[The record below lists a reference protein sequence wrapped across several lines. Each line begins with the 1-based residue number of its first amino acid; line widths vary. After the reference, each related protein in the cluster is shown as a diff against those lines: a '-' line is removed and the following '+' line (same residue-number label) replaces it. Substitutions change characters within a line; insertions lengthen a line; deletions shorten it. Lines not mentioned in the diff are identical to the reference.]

1 MFVCLFS
8 TNLLCGGC
16 FLCFVCFQQTGG
28 GFCFVWLLF
37 TWFRKPKR
45 TQNPTLPNHP
55 PTPHPLRVTRG
66 MIREASHRGPR
77 GPHIN
82 NVAVLFCRFP
92 YGCRFPIRLR
102 FFHTTSNKSNDR
114 VPEHS
119 FRRKRGIL
127 KRVALTFVWFGGG
140 FCFGE

>member
-1 MFVCLFS
+1 M
-8 TNLLCGGC
+8 LL
-16 FLCFVCFQQTGG
+16 
-28 GFCFVWLLF
+28 FCFVVFLTVVVFLYDF
-37 TWFRKPKR
+37 GFFIR
-45 TQNPTLPNHP
+45 HP
-55 PTPHPLRVTRG
+55 RG

-127 KRVALTFVWFGGG
+127 KRVVLTFVCFGGG
-140 FCFGE
+140 VVFVGRSQTSLNNFVFCVFVGRSQTSLNN